1 MSAAPKTRTRS
12 RSGAGSIAVQQ
23 PQNFSRAVA
32 KALQILEML
41 ESAAEPLTLTDIAGG
56 IRLSKT
62 SALRLLHT
70 LEATGRLA
78 MGESGCYQLAPG
90 IQSTK
95 VAQHVMKLQRVA
107 PPVLEELNRE
117 LGETVTVAA
126 VFENR
131 VEVVALVESQ
141 HMIRMGNS
149 IGQILPPYAS
159 SLGKVI
165 VAFQSSEYREK
176 LLRSFGFYRFTPA
189 TITDRAELQREFDKI
204 REQRFAT
211 DREECVEAGTCF
223 AVPIIG
229 PNDSVASA
237 ISTSIPNMR
246 IRDEQQEKE
255 IVAILRAAAEKLTR
269 ALRVSA

>member
-1 MSAAPKTRTRS
+1 M
-12 RSGAGSIAVQQ
+12 GGQ
-23 PQNFSRAVA
+23 PQYFSRAVA

-41 ESAAEPLTLTDIAGG
+41 EVADGPLALNDIAKG

-62 SALRLLHT
+62 SAFRLLHT
-70 LEATGRLA
+70 LEVTGHLA
-78 MGESGCYQLAPG
+78 ALESGHYRLAPG

-95 VAQHVMKLQRVA
+95 LAQYVMKLQRVA
-107 PPVLEELNRE
+107 PTHLEALNRE

-126 VFENR
+126 ALENR

-176 LLRSFGFYRFTPA
+176 LLRAFGVYRFTPA

-211 DREECVEAGTCF
+211 DREECVEEGTCF
-223 AVPIIG
+223 AVPILG

-237 ISTSIPNMR
+237 ISTSIPNLR
-246 IRDEQQEKE
+246 IRDHQQEKE
-255 IVAILRAAAEKLTR
+255 IVASLRATAEKL
-269 ALRVSA
+269 AHDLRV